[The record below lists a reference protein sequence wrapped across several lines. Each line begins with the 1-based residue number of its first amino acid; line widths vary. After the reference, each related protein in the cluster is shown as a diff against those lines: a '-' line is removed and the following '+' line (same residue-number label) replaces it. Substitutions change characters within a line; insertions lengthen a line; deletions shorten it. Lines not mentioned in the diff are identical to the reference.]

1 VPHKGFAALR
11 LMPADGS
18 IIVNSSTRYART
30 LVMAGSTGTGGY
42 FTMQM
47 TKQ

>member
-1 VPHKGFAALR
+1 MPHNGFAAIR
-11 LMPADGS
+11 LMPADGG
-18 IIVNSSTRYART
+18 IIMNSSTRYART